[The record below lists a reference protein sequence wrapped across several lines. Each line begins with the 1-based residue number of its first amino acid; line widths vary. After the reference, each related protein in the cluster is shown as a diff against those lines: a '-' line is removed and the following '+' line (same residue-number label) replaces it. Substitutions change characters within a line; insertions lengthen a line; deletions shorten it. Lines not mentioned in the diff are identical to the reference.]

1 MTKGG
6 YMIHDRWVR
15 NQNKG
20 ILIVYE
26 GISGSGKSEGIAL
39 LTKDLASLGYPV
51 SVTEWNSNRFIRG
64 AIGVLRKL
72 RVLTPVVYSLLQWI
86 SFLIDYW
93 IYIVPKL
100 RRDRIVIAD
109 RYVYTGVTRDVVNGA
124 GERLSRLG
132 RFRVRKPDL
141 VVFFDT
147 PPETCSERIQSR
159 GKRLFQP
166 GRPVRQGMQ
175 SAELD
180 LLYLIRMRDEYV
192 RIFSD
197 KSLLR
202 DTTVL
207 FVQDSSHKA
216 NEVVKAY
223 ISQKTE
229 AAASRLFQADNR
241 TRGV

>member
-6 YMIHDRWVR
+6 YMIRDRWVR
-15 NQNKG
+15 NPNKG

-26 GISGSGKSEGIAL
+26 GISGSGKSEGIAQ
-39 LTKDLASLGYPV
+39 LTKDLAAQGYPV
-51 SVTEWNSNRFIRG
+51 SVAEWNSNRFIRG
-64 AIGVLRKL
+64 VIGVLRRL
-72 RVLTPVVYSLLQWI
+72 RMLTPTVYSLWQWFG
-86 SFLIDYW
+86 FLLDYW
-93 IYIVPKL
+93 FYVIPKL
-100 RRDRIVIAD
+100 RRNRIIIAD
-109 RYVYTGVTRDVVNGA
+109 RYVYTGMTRDVVNGA
-124 GERLSRLG
+124 GAKVGRLG
-132 RFRVRKPDL
+132 RFRVRQPDM

-159 GKRLFQP
+159 GKRLFHP
-166 GRPVRQGMQ
+166 GKPVHASVQ
-175 SAELD
+175 SAERD
-180 LLYLIRMRDEYV
+180 LLYLRRMRDEYV

-197 KSLLR
+197 KSLVR
-202 DTTVL
+202 DTTVI
-207 FVQDSSHKA
+207 FVQDSSRKA

>member
-6 YMIHDRWVR
+6 YMIP
-15 NQNKG
+15 NKG

-26 GISGSGKSEGIAL
+26 GISGSGKSEGIAQL
-39 LTKDLASLGYPV
+39 KKDLAALGYPV
-51 SVTEWNSNRFIRG
+51 SVAEWNSNRLIRG
-64 AIGVLRKL
+64 VIGVLRRL
-72 RVLTPVVYSLLQWI
+72 RLLTPTVYSLWQWFG
-86 SFLIDYW
+86 FLIDYW
-93 IYIVPKL
+93 FYMIPKL
-100 RRDRIVIAD
+100 RRNRIIIAD
-109 RYVYTGVTRDVVNGA
+109 RYVYTGMTRDVVNGA
-124 GERLSRLG
+124 GAKLSRLG
-132 RFRVRKPDL
+132 RFRVREPDM

-159 GKRLFQP
+159 GKRLFHPGQP
-166 GRPVRQGMQ
+166 VHASVQP
-175 SAELD
+175 AERD
-180 LLYLIRMRDEYV
+180 LLYLRRMRDEYV

-197 KSLLR
+197 KSLVR

-207 FVQDSSHKA
+207 FVRDSSRKA

>member
-6 YMIHDRWVR
+6 YMIP
-15 NQNKG
+15 NKG

-26 GISGSGKSEGIAL
+26 GISGSGKSEGIAQ
-39 LTKDLASLGYPV
+39 LTKDLASQGYPV
-51 SVTEWNSNRFIRG
+51 SVAEWNSNRFIRG
-64 AIGVLRKL
+64 VIGVLGRL
-72 RVLTPVVYSLLQWI
+72 RMLTPSVYSLGQWL
-86 SFLIDYW
+86 SFLLDYW
-93 IYIVPKL
+93 FYMIPKL
-100 RRDRIVIAD
+100 RRNRIVIAD
-109 RYVYTGVTRDVVNGA
+109 RYVYTGMTRDAVNGA
-124 GERLSRLG
+124 GAKVSRLG
-132 RFRVRKPDL
+132 RLRVRQPDM

-147 PPETCSERIQSR
+147 PPETCGERIQSR
-159 GKRLFQP
+159 GKRLFHP
-166 GRPVRQGMQ
+166 GKPVRISTQ
-175 SAELD
+175 STDRD
-180 LLYLIRMRDEYV
+180 LLYLRRMRDEYV

-197 KSLLR
+197 ESLLR

-207 FVQDSSHKA
+207 FVQDSSRNA